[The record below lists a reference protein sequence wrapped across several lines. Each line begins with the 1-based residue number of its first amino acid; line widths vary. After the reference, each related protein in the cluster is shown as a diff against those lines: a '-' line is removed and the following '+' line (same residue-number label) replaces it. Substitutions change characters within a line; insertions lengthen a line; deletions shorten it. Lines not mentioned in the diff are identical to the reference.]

1 MTLSIPIFEEV
12 FLETLRKI
20 NRLEAKML
28 RNSEFSE
35 LSIHDFLIIH
45 SIGLYEFRTMSEI
58 ANNLDITPGALTPAV
73 ERLVKKGYLIRS
85 HGEADRRLILIRLSA
100 TGELAFQEHARI
112 RQEITQLLL
121 ESLSIEEGTI
131 LLKALENFKQRL
143 ERKSLT

>member
-58 ANNLDITPGALTPAV
+58 ANKLDITPGALTPAV
-73 ERLVKKGYLIRS
+73 ERLVKKGYLIRN